1 MRRWTLVWV
10 TALIAALVTACSG
23 SSGRSGEIIVTTNI
37 LGDVV
42 RNVVGDAAEVRVLM
56 QPNADPHSFGVSA
69 QDAVAMS
76 SAGLIVYNG
85 LGLEENVIRN
95 VEGVAEEGVPTLA
108 VGDHVDPIRYAEGES
123 SGAPDPH
130 FWTDPERMI
139 TAVDVIE
146 KAIVRD
152 VEGIDG
158 AAVSRNAEDYRAKLR
173 DLDATMTAEFDTIPV
188 ERRKLVTNHHVL
200 GYFAQRFGFTVIG
213 AVVPSGTTLAA
224 PSASDLDSL
233 VGAIETARVPA
244 IFVDSSQPERLARVL
259 AEDAD
264 VDVRIVALYSESLS
278 PPGTPAATYLDM
290 MRANADAIVTGL
302 R

>member
-23 SSGRSGEIIVTTNI
+23 SSGRNGEIVVTTNI

-42 RNVVGDAAEVRVLM
+42 RNVVGDAAAVRVLM

-95 VEGVAEEGVPTLA
+95 VEGVAADGVPTLA

-158 AAVSRNAEDYRAKLR
+158 AVVSRNAEDYRAKLR
-173 DLDATMTAEFDTIPV
+173 DLDTTMTAEFNTIPV

-233 VGAIETARVPA
+233 VGAIEKARVPA